1 MQEKVNNKVVIKDSF
16 VDFEGKTHKF
26 IIAAVKTSLKNEYND
41 IPEVIQSTGI
51 MKISS
56 VEVPIGLKIGVSI
69 CNPDDKY
76 DENLGVIKAVG
87 RAIKSNPVLYALH
100 SGQLGDKL
108 IHTFLAQEVEYI
120 KKNPEKYIK
129 GYNNAKDKYNLDK
142 EMQQLYNNFTDIEK
156 LIVKGVQNNPNYL
169 DNINKY
175 VNYINKCEK

>member
-41 IPEVIQSTGI
+41 VPEVIQSTGI

-108 IHTFLAQEVEYI
+108 INVFLMQEAEYI
-120 KKNPEKYIK
+120 KENPEKYIK
-129 GYNNAKDKYNLDK
+129 GYNNAKNNYTLNK
-142 EMQQLYNNFTDIEK
+142 EMNQIYNNFSDIEK
-156 LIVKGVQNNPNYL
+156 IVVKEIKNNPNYL

-175 VNYINKCEK
+175 VNYINKCKK

>member
-1 MQEKVNNKVVIKDSF
+1 MQEKVNNKVVVKDSF
-16 VDFEGKTHKF
+16 VDFEGKTHNF
-26 IIAAVKTSLKNEYND
+26 IIAAVKTSLENEYGV
-41 IPEVIQSTGI
+41 PEVVQNIDELVNLTT
-51 MKISS
+51 

-87 RAIKSNPVLYALH
+87 RAIKSNPVLYTLH